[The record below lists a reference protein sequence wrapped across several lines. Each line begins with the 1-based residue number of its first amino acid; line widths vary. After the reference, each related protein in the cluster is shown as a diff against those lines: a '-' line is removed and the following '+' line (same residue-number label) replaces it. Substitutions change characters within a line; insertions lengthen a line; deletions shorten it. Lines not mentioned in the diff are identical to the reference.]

1 MEEENEYTGM
11 TTDEMQ
17 RFFDM
22 EAEQGTSE
30 LDAYRK
36 LMRILGIEF
45 PSKE

>member
-1 MEEENEYTGM
+1 MGEENECTGM

-22 EAEQGTSE
+22 EVEQGTSE
-30 LDAYRK
+30 LEAYQK